1 MPLFCRQARPGLR
14 DGLGPL
20 RRMPIAMYRCL
31 IRKVNAR
38 TFAAYCQ
45 GQPLKGWW
53 AARHRLERLCK

>member
-1 MPLFCRQARPGLR
+1 
-14 DGLGPL
+14 
-20 RRMPIAMYRCL
+20 MPIAMYRCL